1 MTQSVL
7 IVSSSHFTSV
17 HCVSKYSSRHH
28 RSWVHGRGVEGEGL
42 SIPVDVAEVGPGDV
56 EGEGLG
62 VPVDVAE
69 VGPGDGLDREA
80 ALQHPAL
87 HLLDPVLRLLDI
99 SHLDIKTM

>member
-17 HCVSKYSSRHH
+17 HCVSKHSSRHH
-28 RSWVHGRGVEGEGL
+28 RSWVHGRALEVEGEGL
-42 SIPVDVAEVGPGDV
+42 S
-56 EGEGLG
+56 

-99 SHLDIKTM
+99 SHLDKKQHNFR